1 MIGAD
6 VARTP
11 GIDALMSL
19 FSDFHLVDLLIRREL
34 EAHGVNVMWL
44 APLDRIAEKGE
55 VTPTEIAAE
64 MGLPPTTVRRAINDL
79 VERGEVKRRPNPN
92 DGRSQ
97 VISITAKGRRTLEQV
112 QPVLESTV
120 AAIDE
125 FLGWKVGDA
134 DQPFT
139 ELKEALQPALGY
151 GGATPPEDRR
161 HWVVEEVPPGS
172 GLKKLRLT

>member
-6 VARTP
+6 VARASSSQ
-11 GIDALMSL
+11 ALMSL

-44 APLDRIAEKGE
+44 APLDLIAAKGE
-55 VTPTEIAAE
+55 ITPTEIAAE
-64 MGLPPTTVRRAINDL
+64 MGLPPTTVRRAVSDL
-79 VERGEVKRRPNPN
+79 EKRGEVRRRPNPN

-97 VISITAKGRRTLEQV
+97 VISLTAKGRRKLEEV

-120 AAIDE
+120 AAIEE
-125 FLGWKVGDA
+125 FLGWRVRDA

-139 ELKEALQPALGY
+139 ELKEALQHALGF
-151 GGATPPEDRR
+151 GTATPPEDRR
-161 HWVVEEVPPGS
+161 RWVVEEVPPGS